1 MSNSLRQKERRSFP
15 RFPCP
20 LETYCRPCSVQ
31 EDELWYRGELWDMS
45 VAGVG
50 LILTRAFED
59 GCNLE
64 IETPL
69 PSLGTLVVHV
79 EYATQ
84 QVDGSWFLGCTF
96 LDRIDEA
103 TVQAI
108 LKSASSPGAKPTAEL
123 QEVKS

>member
-1 MSNSLRQKERRSFP
+1 M
-15 RFPCP
+15 
-20 LETYCRPCSVQ
+20 ETYCRPCSVQ
-31 EDELWYRGELWDMS
+31 EDELWYRGEIWDMS

-50 LILTRAFED
+50 LIMTRSFED

-69 PSLGTLVVHV
+69 PSIGTLVVHV
-79 EYATQ
+79 EYSIQ

-96 LDRIDEA
+96 LDRIEEA

-108 LKSASSPGAKPTAEL
+108 LRLAGSPEASPAPEL
-123 QEVKS
+123 QEAKG